1 MEKTLK
7 ELVDELDAAGR
18 KMVDI
23 VLREHSKSELEEA
36 NKNYQLAEDAYY
48 KKLRDIIDKEERNPN
63 DR

>member
-7 ELVDELDAAGR
+7 ELVDELDAAGM

-48 KKLRDIIDKEERNPN
+48 KKLRDIIDKEGKNY
-63 DR
+63 DI

>member
-36 NKNYQLAEDAYY
+36 NKNYQLTEDAYY
-48 KKLRDIIDKEERNPN
+48 KKLRDIIDKEAKNY
-63 DR
+63 DI